1 MSKIIRFPI
10 ERTQPRPAHAR
21 RAAGEIIL
29 FPGVRYEYLKDADV
43 SLRPPVSR
51 RGQRR

>member
-10 ERTQPRPAHAR
+10 ERTQPRAAHAR

-29 FPGVRYEYLKDADV
+29 FPGVRYEYLKGADAGMP
-43 SLRPPVSR
+43 LPVSR